1 MLRTGDKLG
10 PYTLVS
16 KLGRGAFGVVWLAE
30 RRTAITTTKAA
41 LKIPLDDDVDLETIK
56 QEANL
61 WVQASGH
68 PNVLPIIEANIY
80 DDQIVIASEFA
91 PDGSLEAWLKQYGG
105 TAPSI
110 ETAVEMVIGILGGL
124 EHLHSRHI
132 IHRDLKPANI
142 LLQGE
147 TPRLADFGIARV
159 LKTNN
164 SSVTVAGTPYYM
176 APEAFNGKRSQQT
189 DVWAVGVIFYQLLTG
204 RMPYSQIDMMA
215 LMAAIVT
222 GDPEPLPT
230 SIPESIQKVVAFAL
244 NKEVTQR
251 YKSAADMRRA
261 LRDISQPF
269 MPVPGDKSTVITTL
283 HKVSGRENR
292 STLSQEESPSP
303 LQRDQTTSDSPSPLP
318 PDQIAQVVQEPL
330 TVTVP
335 RRSKPYRFA
344 PMIAAFVLLLAIGIL
359 GTFYWMSNRH
369 NKALSATSE
378 ITTASGLKYV
388 DLVEGKGDS
397 PRPGQTITVNYIGT
411 FENGTEF
418 NNSYKTGEPVS
429 FRIGTLIE
437 GWNEGVMTMKI
448 GGKRKL
454 IIPPN
459 LAYGSRGA
467 PPKIPPNAT
476 LIFEVEMLGIK

>member
-1 MLRTGDKLG
+1 LRTGDKIG

-30 RRTAITTTKAA
+30 RRTVITTTKAA
-41 LKIPLDDDVDLETIK
+41 LKIPLDEDVDLETIK
-56 QEANL
+56 QEADL

-91 PDGSLEAWLKQYGG
+91 PDGSLEVWLKQYGG
-105 TAPSI
+105 KAPSI
-110 ETAVEMVIGILGGL
+110 ETAVEMVIGILAGL

-164 SSVTVAGTPYYM
+164 YSVTVAGTPYYM
-176 APEAFNGKRSQQT
+176 APEAFNGKRSLQT
-189 DVWAVGVIFYQLLTG
+189 DIWAVGVILYQLLSG
-204 RMPYSQIDMMA
+204 RMPYAEMDMTA

-230 SIPESIQKVVAFAL
+230 SIPESIQKVVARAL
-244 NKEVTQR
+244 DKQVTQR

-261 LRDISQPF
+261 LRDINQTF
-269 MPVPGDKSTVITTL
+269 MPVSGDQSTVITTSP
-283 HKVSGRENR
+283 KANVRKKR
-292 STLSQEESPSP
+292 STDKQDDTPLP
-303 LQRDQTTSDSPSPLP
+303 LQHKQIISDLPLP
-318 PDQIAQVVQEPL
+318 HPRQIELVAPKPL

-335 RRSKPYRFA
+335 PKSKPFKLA
-344 PMIAAFVLLLAIGIL
+344 QIIAASVLLLAIGIL
-359 GTFYWMSNRH
+359 GTLYLMSNIY
-369 NKALSATSE
+369 NKTSSAVSE
-378 ITTASGLKYV
+378 VTTASGLKYV
-388 DLVEGKGDS
+388 DLVEGKGES
-397 PRPGQTITVNYIGT
+397 PKPGQTITVNYRGT
-411 FENGTEF
+411 LENGTEF
-418 NNSYKTGEPVS
+418 NNATGNS
-429 FRIGTLIE
+429 ANFQIGVGRLIKGWDE
-437 GWNEGVMTMKI
+437 GLMTMKV

-459 LAYGSRGA
+459 LAYGPRGS
-467 PPKIPPNAT
+467 PPTIPPNAT